1 MNPYLVK
8 FLPIAKQ
15 LALRAV
21 SHKLKEESLEK
32 KTLRELSGDPAPIE
46 FSGNKLGAMGS
57 VYTVVLG
64 AVLAYLSSKG
74 IIDPA
79 LYELILT
86 IASNPE
92 VIKTATD
99 MVN

>member
-46 FSGNKLGAMGS
+46 FSGNKLGAMS
-57 VYTVVLG
+57 YIFTVVLG
-64 AVLAYLSSKG
+64 AGLTYLSSKG

-79 LYELILT
+79 LYELIFT
-86 IASNPE
+86 IASSPE
-92 VIKTATD
+92 VIEAATD